1 MKRRERRER
10 AGLIVSE
17 REILLEDV
25 ARGELNLGRGRYC
38 RLWAM
43 LTALALSL
51 AIAGRPEHMTLQQK
65 LGQLTQ
71 LVEDRPEFQS
81 ALEHGRVGSVL
92 NSGGAKKTNALQR
105 AALAHSKIPLLF
117 GCDVIHGYRTI
128 FPIPLAIAS
137 SWDPSL
143 AELSA
148 HTGAVEARAEGIRWT
163 FAPMVDIARDARWG
177 RIAEGAGE
185 DPVLGAAMA
194 AAYVRGFQ
202 GAHVLACAKHYAAYG
217 AAEAG
222 RDYNGA
228 EISERTLREVYLP
241 PFKAAIDAGVASI
254 MAAFETVNGVPA
266 TANKQLLDDIL
277 RREWK
282 FKGFVVSDWEG
293 VLELMNHGVAASR
306 EDAALK
312 AINAGV
318 DMDMV
323 DNTYATL
330 PAAAMPAIDRAVGR
344 VLRAKAA
351 AGLFDDPFTRDEP
364 APPLDRAAAR
374 RVAQRSIILL
384 KNERD
389 LLPLPKSGRRIAV
402 VGPLADSKEDM
413 LGPWSAQGKA
423 EECVTPLEGIR
434 GIAGDTVSVEQAD
447 VIVAIL
453 GERRSMSG
461 EAASRAS
468 IDLPGDQQTM
478 LESLVATG
486 KPVVLVVMSGRPLAI
501 SWAAEHVPAIVQAWF
516 LGTESGHALADVL
529 FGDVNP
535 SAKLPVTV
543 PRATG
548 QVPIY
553 YNHLPTGRPPNPDDH
568 YTSKYIDVPIGPLY
582 PFGFGLSYTKFEYG
596 DLRVNATSASAIVR
610 NTGTRAGE
618 EIVQLYIGDPVAS
631 VSRPVKELKSFRR
644 VALKPGESTRVEFAI
659 RRHDLEFWLGGRWV
673 VEPGR
678 FNVWIGPSSA
688 SGLEGSF
695 SF

>member
-1 MKRRERRER
+1 MRKIISVICF
-10 AGLIVSE
+10 LV
-17 REILLEDV
+17 
-25 ARGELNLGRGRYC
+25 
-38 RLWAM
+38 
-43 LTALALSL
+43 ALAANAQDHIEQLL
-51 AIAGRPEHMTLQQK
+51 AHMTLQQK

-71 LVEDRPEFQS
+71 LVEDRPEFQP

-92 NSGGAKKTNALQR
+92 NAGGAEKTNKLQS
-105 AALAHSKIPLLF
+105 AALAHSVVPLLF
-117 GCDVIHGYRTI
+117 GYDVIHGYHTI

-177 RIAEGAGE
+177 RMAEGAGE

-202 GAHVLACAKHYAAYG
+202 GAHVLACAKHYAGYG

-228 EISERTLREVYLP
+228 EMSEWTLREVYLP
-241 PFKAAIDAGVASI
+241 PFRAAVDAGVATLMS
-254 MAAFETVNGVPA
+254 AFESVNGVPA
-266 TANKQLLDDIL
+266 TANKHLLDDIL

-293 VLELMNHGVAASR
+293 VLELMNHGVAASK
-306 EDAALK
+306 EEAARK
-312 AINAGV
+312 AIDAGI

-330 PAAAMPAIDRAVGR
+330 PAAAMPAIDRAVRR

-351 AGLFDDPFTRDEP
+351 AGLFDDPFTHNEP

-389 LLPLPKSGRRIAV
+389 LLPLPKSGRKIAV

-413 LGPWSAQGKA
+413 LGPWSGQGKA
-423 EECVTPLEGIR
+423 EDCVAPLEGIR
-434 GIAGDTVSVEQAD
+434 AVVDPVAVEQAD

-453 GERRSMSG
+453 GEQRSMSG

-468 IDLPGDQQTM
+468 IDLPGDQQKM

-582 PFGFGLSYTKFEYG
+582 PFGFGLSYTKFDYS
-596 DLRVNATSASAIVR
+596 DLRVSATSASAVVR

-618 EIVQLYIGDPVAS
+618 EIVQMYIGDPVAS
-631 VSRPVKELKSFRR
+631 VSRPVKELKAFRR
-644 VALKPGESTRVEFAI
+644 IALKPGERTHVEFPI

-673 VEPGR
+673 VEPGT
-678 FNVWIGPSSA
+678 FKVWIGGSSA

>member
-1 MKRRERRER
+1 MAAYGQQRDVD
-10 AGLIVSE
+10 A
-17 REILLEDV
+17 LL
-25 ARGELNLGRGRYC
+25 A
-38 RLWAM
+38 
-43 LTALALSL
+43 
-51 AIAGRPEHMTLQQK
+51 HMTLQQK

-92 NSGGAKKTNALQR
+92 NSGGAEKTNKLQS
-105 AALAHSKIPLLF
+105 AALAHSQVPLLF
-117 GCDVIHGYRTI
+117 GYDVIHGYRTI

-185 DPVLGAAMA
+185 DPLLGAAMA

-228 EISERTLREVYLP
+228 EMSERTLREVYLP
-241 PFKAAIDAGVASI
+241 PFHAAVDAGVATLMS
-254 MAAFETVNGVPA
+254 AFESVNGVPA
-266 TANKQLLDDIL
+266 TANKHLLDDIL

-282 FKGFVVSDWEG
+282 FKGLVVSDWEG
-293 VLELMNHGVAASR
+293 VLELMNHGVAASK
-306 EDAALK
+306 EEAARK
-312 AINAGV
+312 AIDAGV

-330 PAAAMPAIDRAVGR
+330 PAAAMPAIDRAVRR

-351 AGLFDDPFTRDEP
+351 AGLFDDPFTHNEP

-389 LLPLPKSGRRIAV
+389 LLPLPKSGRKIAV

-413 LGPWSAQGKA
+413 LGPWSGQGKA
-423 EECVTPLEGIR
+423 EDCVTPLEGIR
-434 GIAGDTVSVEQAD
+434 GIAGEPAAVEQAD

-453 GERRSMSG
+453 GEQRSMSG

-529 FGDVNP
+529 FGDINP

-582 PFGFGLSYTKFEYG
+582 PFGFGLSYTKFDYG
-596 DLRVNATSASAIVR
+596 DLRVSATSASAIVR
-610 NTGTRAGE
+610 NTGDRAGE
-618 EIVQLYIGDPVAS
+618 EIVQMYIGDPVAS
-631 VSRPVKELKSFRR
+631 VSRPVKELKAFRR
-644 VALKPGESTRVEFAI
+644 VALKPGQSTRVEFPI
-659 RRHDLEFWLGGRWV
+659 GRHDLEFWLGGRWV
-673 VEPGR
+673 VEPGT

-688 SGLEGSF
+688 TGLQGVF
-695 SF
+695 LVK